1 MIASL
6 LLAACGPIETAMPA
20 ATATSLGEN
29 SVLLTFT
36 PTVAPVPPTATSIT
50 PTAPPVSATP
60 TVTLPSRQAG
70 DGVVNGWA
78 VLAEKDNYDDV
89 KMTNLPIG
97 YTNTL
102 QLRQVLTEFGWQAS
116 RIRELR
122 EFDRSSLRQ
131 SLEWLAQNADA
142 DDMVLLY
149 VAAHGKYMTD
159 VVKWSDFIAADWAAV
174 PSQKRVMVMDTCQAG
189 GLTAALK
196 GDARPYLS
204 IAAVAQGELG
214 WSGLEEE
221 GLPIIGGV
229 FTHYLAAAFSNPQ
242 ADADGNGQVSVQEAA
257 RLAETQQRAYMH
269 DVVLAVP
276 EFLEG
281 YHKLGSF
288 PERDPNFPHMI
299 VDDKMGQPV
308 YLKL

>member
-6 LLAACGPIETAMPA
+6 LLAACGPIETATPA